1 MGYIEEL
8 RDRIGNRPVILAGV
22 AVLVINDEY
31 ELLLQKKRDG
41 TWAIPGGFME
51 LGESAEDTGRRE
63 IAEETGL
70 RLGHMRLVGV
80 FSGEEHFVKL
90 ANGDE
95 YYSVTIA
102 FVTNEI
108 TGGCLKADGEEGTE
122 VRFFPLSEL
131 PAAFSPKIKDLI
143 LANVEQVIFS
153 EMF

>member
-8 RDRIGNRPVILAGV
+8 RALVGHKPIILVGV
-22 AVLVINDEY
+22 AVLVINDDY

-70 RLGHMRLVGV
+70 RLGNMKLISV

-95 YYSVTIA
+95 YYPVTIA

-122 VRFFPLSEL
+122 VRFFKPTDL
-131 PAAFSPKIKDLI
+131 PTGFSPKIKELI
-143 LANVEQVIFS
+143 LANVEQVLFS